1 MTFLIFLLILH
12 FYLAEKNGKTL
23 HLLKSSSKPSKAGKK
38 RKEIP
43 ILGTYQ
49 QYTDSKKKPQP
60 QANVADGAPTQS
72 QINSGSSILQFMAPA
87 PVTKENA

>member
-1 MTFLIFLLILH
+1 MLNFII
-12 FYLAEKNGKTL
+12 EKPGKTL
-23 HLLKSSSKPSKAGKK
+23 HLLKSSSKPSKTGKK

-60 QANVADGAPTQS
+60 LANMADIA
-72 QINSGSSILQFMAPA
+72 
-87 PVTKENA
+87 

>member
-1 MTFLIFLLILH
+1 MTFLIILLILF
-12 FYLAEKNGKTL
+12 FYCLEKNGKTL
-23 HLLKSSSKPSKAGKK
+23 HLLKSNSKPSKAGKK

-60 QANVADGAPTQS
+60 PANMDDGT
-72 QINSGSSILQFMAPA
+72 
-87 PVTKENA
+87 